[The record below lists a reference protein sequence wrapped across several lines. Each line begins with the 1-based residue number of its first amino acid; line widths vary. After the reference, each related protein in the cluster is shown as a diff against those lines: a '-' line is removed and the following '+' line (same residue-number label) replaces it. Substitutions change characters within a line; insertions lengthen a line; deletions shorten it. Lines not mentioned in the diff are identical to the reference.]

1 MKYHLQT
8 HEQSIT
14 EYILQIMLKD
24 NNNSSTIGPPH
35 NTQCRG
41 TRKSDLIA

>member
-14 EYILQIMLKD
+14 EYLLQIMLKD
-24 NNNSSTIGPPH
+24 NNNSSAVGPPH

-41 TRKSDLIA
+41 TSKCDLIG